1 MVSLNFSVDKTRIRL
16 MMADSVT
23 SGCVNTVVCHFSYDE
38 SYRDMDRIAVFE
50 NEHTAIHIPLND
62 LDECLVPA
70 SMLESTTPVYI
81 GLLGIS
87 GAEEKTLT
95 TGRAR
100 VNIFPGVN
108 KEASKE
114 DGNTPTILESLYT
127 IVAETKKLAEDAL
140 ENAQIAIEQSNV
152 AVEDAGTAIS
162 LANSVRTDANNGKF
176 TPKKGVDYF
185 TTAEINSIKNE
196 GKVTVA
202 EYTSRHDRSITI
214 YQNGK
219 YVNSFACAGKKNGSG
234 SGQSWY
240 LTDYSNSTVSGDF
253 SAMLGFRN
261 LGFGNGNLVSGI
273 DNDISGRAV
282 LAGGYDNYVSAC
294 AEGALIAGRHT
305 RVNDSNTVFSLGL
318 GYNSQIDILTNG
330 NIRFKINSSEF
341 TITPAKLKEVFG
353 V

>member
-1 MVSLNFSVDKTRIRL
+1 

-23 SGCVNTVVCHFSYDE
+23 SGCVNTVVCHFNYDE
-38 SYRDMDRIAVFE
+38 SYKDMDRIAVFE

-87 GAEEKTLT
+87 GEEGKTLT

-108 KEASKE
+108 KEASE
-114 DGNTPTILESLYT
+114 DDGNTPTILESLYA
-127 IVAETKKLAEDAL
+127 IVAETKKLANEAL
-140 ENAQIAIEQSNV
+140 ANSENAVGQSNN
-152 AVEDAGTAIS
+152 ALAI
-162 LANSVRTDANNGKF
+162 ATSVRTDADRGKF

-185 TTAEINSIKNE
+185 TAAEINSIKNAS
-196 GKVTVA
+196 KVTYFDSA
-202 EYTSRHDRSITI
+202 YRHDRTI
-214 YQNGK
+214 FLYQNGS
-219 YVNSFACAGKKNGSG
+219 YIASFACAGRKNSG
-234 SGQSWY
+234 GNGQSWY
-240 LTDYSNSTVSGDF
+240 FTDYSDSSVNGDF

-261 LGFGNGNLVSGI
+261 SGFGNGNLVCGI

-282 LAGGYDNYVSAC
+282 LASGLDNYVTAC
-294 AEGALIAGRHT
+294 AEGALIAGRHA
-305 RVNDSNTVFSLGL
+305 RVTESNIVASIGL
-318 GYNSQIDILTNG
+318 NYNNQIDILTNG
-330 NIRFKINSSEF
+330 NIRFKISGKYF
-341 TITPAKLKEVFG
+341 TITPAKIKEVFG

>member
-1 MVSLNFSVDKTRIRL
+1 MVSLNFSVEKTKIRL

-23 SGCVNTVVCHFSYDE
+23 SGCVNTVVCHFNYDDSYK
-38 SYRDMDRIAVFE
+38 DMDRIAVFE

-108 KEASKE
+108 KEASE
-114 DGNTPTILESLYT
+114 DDGNTPTILESLYN
-127 IVAETKKLAEDAL
+127 IIAENKHMTESAL
-140 ENAQIAIEQSNV
+140 ENSENAIAIAN
-152 AVEDAGTAIS
+152 DASEMARNA
-162 LANSVRTDANNGKF
+162 LATSASVRMDADRGKF

-185 TTAEINSIKNE
+185 TAEEINNIKKE
-196 GKVTVA
+196 GKVTIA
-202 EYTSRHDRSITI
+202 EYTGRHNREITI
-214 YQNGK
+214 YQNGR
-219 YVNSFACAGKKNGSG
+219 YVNSFTCAGMKNSGG

-240 LTDYSNSTVSGDF
+240 FTDYADSTVSGDF

-273 DNDISGRAV
+273 DNDISGRGV
-282 LAGGYDNYVSAC
+282 LAGGIDNYVTAC
-294 AEGALIAGRHT
+294 AEGALIAGRHA
-305 RVNDSNTVFSLGL
+305 RVHDSSIVMSIGL
-318 GYNSQIDILTNG
+318 SVNNQIDIYTNG
-330 NIRFKINSSEF
+330 NIRVKTGGNIF

-353 V
+353 S

>member
-1 MVSLNFSVDKTRIRL
+1 MVSLNFSVEKTKIRL
-16 MMADSVT
+16 MIADSVT
-23 SGCVNTVVCHFSYDE
+23 SGCVNTVVCHFNYDDSYK
-38 SYRDMDRIAVFE
+38 DMDRIAVFE

-108 KEASKE
+108 KEASE
-114 DGNTPTILESLYT
+114 DDGNTPTILESLYN
-127 IVAETKKLAEDAL
+127 IVAETKKLAEEAL
-140 ENAQIAIEQSNV
+140 KNSENAVGQSNS
-152 AVEDAGTAIS
+152 ALATA
-162 LANSVRTDANNGKF
+162 ASVRTDADRGKF

-185 TTAEINSIKNE
+185 TAVDIQNIKNAC
-196 GKVTVA
+196 KVSVA
-202 EYTSRHDRSITI
+202 ESVYRHDRII
-214 YQNGK
+214 YVYQNGLLIG
-219 YVNSFACAGKKNGSG
+219 SFHSAGKKNAGG
-234 SGQSWY
+234 NGQSWY
-240 LTDYSNSTVSGDF
+240 FTDYSDSTVSGDF

-261 LGFGNGNLVSGI
+261 LGFGNGNLVCGI

-282 LAGGYDNYVSAC
+282 LAGGLDNYVTAC
-294 AEGALIAGRHT
+294 AEGALIAGRHA
-305 RVNDSNTVFSLGL
+305 RVNASNVVTSIGL
-318 GYNSQIDILTNG
+318 GYNNQIDILTNG
-330 NIRFKINSSEF
+330 NIRFKISGNTF
-341 TITPAKLKEVFG
+341 TITPAKIKEVFG